1 MKRVEILHL
10 NRRQSGAVL
19 VIGLVMLAVLALIG
33 AVTFSVASLEERMSG
48 NTRDQMRA
56 FEAAESSLRDCE
68 SVIGGFGTLPN
79 FDGTGGMYT
88 GAAVTAMPIWQ
99 TMDWK
104 DDTKVR
110 AMTTSL
116 TDLALA
122 PRCIVEVVAIIDA
135 LPVDAA
141 VSGPQARVQQTI
153 YRVTAR
159 GFGRSVNTVELL
171 QSTFR
176 RQ

>member
-1 MKRVEILHL
+1 MKRVEKVHAKH
-10 NRRQSGAVL
+10 RQTGAVL

-56 FEAAESSLRDCE
+56 FEAAEASLRDCE
-68 SVIGGFGTLPN
+68 AVIGGFGTLPA

-88 GAAVTAMPIWQ
+88 AAAVTAMPIWQ
-99 TMDWK
+99 TTDWK
-104 DDTKVR
+104 DATKVR
-110 AMTTSL
+110 TMSTSL
-116 TDLALA
+116 TDLATA
-122 PRCIVEVVAIIDA
+122 PRCIVEVVAIVDE
-135 LPVDAA
+135 LPVDGA